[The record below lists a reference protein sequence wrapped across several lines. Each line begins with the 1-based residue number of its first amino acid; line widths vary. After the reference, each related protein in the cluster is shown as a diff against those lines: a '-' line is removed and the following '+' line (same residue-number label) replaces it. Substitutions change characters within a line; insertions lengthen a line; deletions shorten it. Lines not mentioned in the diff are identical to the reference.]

1 MVAAF
6 IDSGYLIVVVHS
18 TVVLVIVVGQLACRD
33 HWLRIVVED
42 ERLKSE
48 DSMIDVSAFTVLFWW
63 QEGHQSVQ
71 NLCHLY
77 LLVNVLHPTQH
88 NIGHFGDV
96 PKPISWLDMEKLSL
110 TQQKLTFTNQ
120 KKRNTT
126 QNKHEKL
133 KPDLV
138 TSYDIRP
145 GNGEGLLWFQCFI
158 NLSLTYLLRHL
169 PTCSPGPT
177 WGTYP

>member
-96 PKPISWLDMEKLSL
+96 PKPISWLGMEKL
-110 TQQKLTFTNQ
+110 K
-120 KKRNTT
+120 NTT
-126 QNKHEKL
+126 KAHIHQWNVLQHKINKKKL
-133 KPDLV
+133 KPGLAPM
-138 TSYDIRP
+138 TS
-145 GNGEGLLWFQCFI
+145 GLETERAYSGF
-158 NLSLTYLLRHL
+158 
-169 PTCSPGPT
+169 
-177 WGTYP
+177 GTS